1 MKIVCIS
8 ASFIPSKTAN
18 SIQVVK
24 AAHAFAE
31 LGHQVTLL
39 VPGEGGPGWEALKAH
54 YGVQTPINIQWIQ
67 ENLAFRRYDFAL
79 KAIRQ
84 ARKQH
89 PDLVYTWVL
98 QAGVLALWQGMPTI
112 LEMHD
117 RVTGRIGPWLFRRFY
132 ASTTPR
138 RLVTITD
145 ALRKVLISA
154 FDLDIFKIDLIVA
167 PDGVDLTRYK
177 NLPSPADAR
186 KALGLPERFTA
197 GYTGHFYAGR
207 GIELMLGL
215 AKTMPEVQFLWVGG
229 DSADVTRWKNQLR
242 EEGVDNVILT
252 GFVENTQ
259 LPQYQAAADV
269 LLMPYGTTISVSGG
283 GNTADIASPM
293 KMFEYMAASRAII
306 SSDLPVIHEVL
317 DETTAVFCPPDDLTA
332 WQQAIMALRSD
343 PDHGQRLGK
352 NARSAV
358 EAFTWRS
365 RSERALAHFP

>member
-154 FDLDIFKIDLIVA
+154 FDWTFLKSISS
-167 PDGVDLTRYK
+167 
-177 NLPSPADAR
+177 SPRMAWTWHAIKTCPHPPMLEKR
-186 KALGLPERFTA
+186 LGFQSVLL
-197 GYTGHFYAGR
+197 R
-207 GIELMLGL
+207 GIPGIF
-215 AKTMPEVQFLWVGG
+215 TP
-229 DSADVTRWKNQLR
+229 
-242 EEGVDNVILT
+242 
-252 GFVENTQ
+252 
-259 LPQYQAAADV
+259 AA
-269 LLMPYGTTISVSGG
+269 G
-283 GNTADIASPM
+283 
-293 KMFEYMAASRAII
+293 
-306 SSDLPVIHEVL
+306 
-317 DETTAVFCPPDDLTA
+317 
-332 WQQAIMALRSD
+332 
-343 PDHGQRLGK
+343 
-352 NARSAV
+352 
-358 EAFTWRS
+358 
-365 RSERALAHFP
+365 